1 MSGSVILKVDSKCV
15 ADSIWYFPLLQP
27 YIDHV
32 PVKADLSN
40 LLEQIEWCR
49 NNDEKCHIIAQNAY
63 NLYNKYISRNG
74 ILDYLQ
80 AICIEISK
88 RTLVAPSYATGGIV
102 HLPPPDLRD
111 TYTSNNSNS
120 SKGNSSMSSSSILG
134 TCDGC
139 EMCYTC
145 RRVAGPKEAERAQ
158 AIQVYTYTKIYYRH
172 MYHILYMYDLVLYYE
187 CILIVYIV
195 LIYYANLEDPIYV
208 TIYTWS

>member
-1 MSGSVILKVDSKCV
+1 MYDKYNTYNIIHIITYNTYVMLGSVILKVESKCV
-15 ADSIWYFPLLQP
+15 ADSMWYFPLLRP

-49 NNDEKCHIIAQNAY
+49 NNDEKCRIIANNAY

-88 RTLVAPSYATGGIV
+88 RTLIAPSYATGGIV

-111 TYTSNNSNS
+111 TYNSTN
-120 SKGNSSMSSSSILG
+120 SKGSSMSSSSILG

-139 EMCYTC
+139 GMCYTC
-145 RRVAGPKEAERAQ
+145 RRVAGPKEAERTQ
-158 AIQVYTYTKIYYRH
+158 AIQVCI
-172 MYHILYMYDLVLYYE
+172 HI
-187 CILIVYIV
+187 
-195 LIYYANLEDPIYV
+195 
-208 TIYTWS
+208 

>member
-1 MSGSVILKVDSKCV
+1 MYIMSGSVILKVESICV
-15 ADSIWYFPLLQP
+15 ADSMWYFPLLKP

-49 NNDEKCHIIAQNAY
+49 NNDEKCHIIANNARI
-63 NLYNKYISRNG
+63 LYNKYLSRNG

-88 RTLVAPSYATGGIV
+88 RTLIAPSYACGGIV
-102 HLPPPDLRD
+102 HLSPPDLRD
-111 TYTSNNSNS
+111 TYTTSTTTNS
-120 SKGNSSMSSSSILG
+120 SNKSSSSSILG

-145 RRVAGPKEAERAQ
+145 RRVAGPKEAERTQ
-158 AIQVYTYTKIYYRH
+158 AIQVYTYILYW
-172 MYHILYMYDLVLYYE
+172 HIL
-187 CILIVYIV
+187 
-195 LIYYANLEDPIYV
+195 
-208 TIYTWS
+208 

>member
-1 MSGSVILKVDSKCV
+1 MLGSVILKVESKCV

-27 YIDHV
+27 YIDHI

-49 NNDEKCHIIAQNAY
+49 NNDEQCHIIANNARI
-63 NLYNKYISRNG
+63 LYDKYISRNG

-88 RTLVAPSYATGGIV
+88 RTLIAPSYATGGIA

-111 TYTSNNSNS
+111 TYTATNNSN
-120 SKGNSSMSSSSILG
+120 KSSSILG

-145 RRVAGPKEAERAQ
+145 RRIAGPKEAERTQ
-158 AIQVYTYTKIYYRH
+158 AMQVYTYILYC
-172 MYHILYMYDLVLYYE
+172 HIL
-187 CILIVYIV
+187 
-195 LIYYANLEDPIYV
+195 
-208 TIYTWS
+208 